1 MQRPRSLRTQLLLGL
16 LVPTL
21 AFVALGAWA
30 LYRSALQSAHTAFD
44 RQLVSA
50 AQAIADTLK
59 LDGGKLSVSV
69 PYAVLELHDPA
80 PGSTLF
86 YRVTGLQGERL
97 AGDEALPRHRL
108 ALTAQAAAPANAQ
121 FQRAGLVQLYEDQVA
136 GQPVRVAVVYQPVEG
151 HDRAGLVPVQVAEPL
166 ANREL
171 IAAALLRQTLLVQGA
186 LVLAVVGVTWL
197 VVTRALQPLGR
208 LREQVDQRAANDWA
222 PLVDN
227 SATPELTPIVGAI
240 NGLMLRVRGLLE
252 QQQRFVADA
261 AHQLRTPLAVLRTQL
276 QSGLAGDVPPAAL
289 MQEMLGTVQRATTLS
304 HQLLSMA
311 RVEQL
316 RSHGAPGV
324 CALGAAARAAA
335 LELSPLIAARDLAF
349 SLDVP
354 PDLTNGQDVCATAH
368 PWLVGE
374 LLQNLLRNAIS
385 HAPVGSALG
394 VTLDVAGQSKT
405 AQARLVVWDEGPGIA
420 AADRQRVFEP
430 FVSGLGLAI
439 CQAIVQSLGGTI
451 SLAAHRAGEPLPG
464 LRVTVCLPLAG
475 ETHTSPP
482 TT

>member
-349 SLDVP
+349 SLDAP
-354 PDLTNGQDVCATAH
+354 NGPDLHAAAH

-374 LLQNLLRNAIS
+374 LLQNLLRNAIA
-385 HAPVGSALG
+385 HAPLGSALG
-394 VTLDVAGQSKT
+394 VTLAVAGQDKLAS
-405 AQARLVVWDEGPGIA
+405 AQLTVWDEGPGIA

-439 CQAIVQSLGGTI
+439 CQAIVQSSGGSI
-451 SLAAHRAGEPLPG
+451 ALAAHRQGEPLPG
-464 LRVTVCLPLAG
+464 LRVTVCLPLVSELQAQPAA
-475 ETHTSPP
+475 T
-482 TT
+482 